1 VEDEG
6 RDPIF
11 RSKVFAF
18 PNFEAEMITPSV
30 EAIPRSAVTPI
41 SRATTMTAIH
51 AGTLPGGMS
60 MISAAHTSNLSA
72 SGFEQFPQVVT
83 NVVAPRDVGRRRGP

>member
-1 VEDEG
+1 M
-6 RDPIF
+6 RAATPIF
-11 RSKVFAF
+11 RSKVFIF
-18 PNFEAEMITPSV
+18 PKFEAEMITPSV

-60 MISAAHTSNLSA
+60 MIIAAHTSNLSA
-72 SGFEQFPQVVT
+72 RGSSSFPKVVT
-83 NVVAPRDVGRRRGP
+83 KW